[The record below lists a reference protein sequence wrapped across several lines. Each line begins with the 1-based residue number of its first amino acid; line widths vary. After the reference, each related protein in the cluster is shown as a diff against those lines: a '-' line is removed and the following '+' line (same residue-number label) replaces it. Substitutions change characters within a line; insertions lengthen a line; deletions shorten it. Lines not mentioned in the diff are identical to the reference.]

1 MERHGGGNILAER
14 GEGVKKYFSPTME
27 EEEEEEGTK
36 RFTDTFPFR
45 GLTFDAA
52 S

>member
-14 GEGVKKYFSPTME
+14 GEGVKKYFSLTM
-27 EEEEEEGTK
+27 EEEEEGTK